1 MKNNNREKLSPISYK
16 KYILILYDIFSIV
29 LSLSASSF
37 LIYDNFYHTSQNYL
51 INISI
56 YILVF
61 LLIFSLTGQY
71 KSITRYV
78 GSPDLY
84 SIFLRCIFGE
94 FFIYL
99 ILFVLKQETPSFKLF
114 LIFIILLVSLLAG
127 SRFII
132 RDFIYFINKKK
143 NHKNNIKKGKEKI
156 AIYGAGE
163 AGVMLLN
170 TLQNSSYYN
179 VKYFLD
185 DNSYKHN
192 RFIKGIKVIHSD
204 NIHKYTNKIDKIF
217 LAIPSL
223 RKSDKKN
230 IIRKLFKYKIEVLE
244 IPTLEEI
251 STGKIKVDN
260 LRKIAIEDIL
270 GREVI
275 KIESKYIDSSL
286 KDKTVLVTGA
296 GGSIGYELCNQIIK
310 ANPSKVVLL
319 DNNEP
324 SLYLSNKKLKRNL
337 NGKTINIIP
346 ILGDASDKKLID
358 NIFSKHNFTFVF
370 HSAAYKH
377 VPIVEQNPIQGLRN
391 NIFSTYVMCD
401 MAIKH
406 DVEKLTLISSD
417 KAVRPTN
424 IMGASKRFSEL
435 IVQAFDY
442 SINKNNKKSLK
453 KCKTKLSMVRFGN
466 VLDSSGSVVPL
477 FREQIS
483 QGGPITLTHKDVIRY
498 FMTIEEATQ
507 LVLQA
512 SLLSLGGEL
521 FLLDMGHPIKILVLA
536 KQMIYLSGLTVKDK
550 KNPNGDIEITT
561 IGLRPGEKL
570 YEELLIDAKSEP
582 TIHPKIFKAKEKFIK
597 PDVLWPKLKELKL
610 LLDAQ
615 EKNQSLNL
623 ISKLIPDWNRQS

>member
-1 MKNNNREKLSPISYK
+1 MNNINKKKLIKSSFK
-16 KYILILYDIFSIV
+16 KYLLIIYDIFSIFI
-29 LSLSASSF
+29 SLNASSF
-37 LIYDNFYHTSQNYL
+37 LIYDKFYTTPENQV
-51 INISI
+51 INIFI
-56 YILVF
+56 YLLVF

-84 SIFLRCIFGE
+84 NIFLRCIFGQ
-94 FFIYL
+94 FI
-99 ILFVLKQETPSFKLF
+99 ICI
-114 LIFIILLVSLLAG
+114 IFIILGKEIPSFKIFLVSNIILVSLLGG

-132 RDFIYFINKKK
+132 RDFIYLIDKNKNLNKRK
-143 NHKNNIKKGKEKI
+143 DNV

-170 TLQNSSYYN
+170 SLQSSSNYS

-185 DNSYKHN
+185 DNSYKNN
-192 RFIKGIKVIHSD
+192 RFIKGIKIIHSE

-223 RKSDKKN
+223 KKSDKQN
-230 IIRKLFKYKIEVLE
+230 IVRKLFKYKIEVLE
-244 IPTLEEI
+244 IPSLEEI
-251 STGKIKVDN
+251 STGKVKVDN
-260 LRKIAIEDIL
+260 LRKIAIKDLL

-275 KIESKYIDSSL
+275 KIKSEYSDSSL

-296 GGSIGYELCNQIIK
+296 GGSIGFELCNQIIK
-310 ANPSKVVLL
+310 ANPCKVILL

-324 SLYLSNKKLKRNL
+324 SLYLCNKKLNKNL
-337 NGKTINIIP
+337 IQNSINIIP
-346 ILGDASDKKLID
+346 ILGDASDENLVDK
-358 NIFSKHNFTFVF
+358 IFSTYNISYVF

-377 VPIVEQNPIQGLRN
+377 VPIVELNPIQGLKN
-391 NIFSTYVMCD
+391 NIFSTYVMCG
-401 MAIKH
+401 MAIKYNI
-406 DVEKLTLISSD
+406 EKLTLISSD

-435 IVQAFDY
+435 IIQAYDY
-442 SINKNNKKSLK
+442 EINKSNIKNLK

-483 QGGPITLTHKDVIRY
+483 QGGPITLTHREIIRY
-498 FMTIEEATQ
+498 FMTIEEAAQ
-507 LVLQA
+507 LVLEA

-521 FLLDMGHPIKILVLA
+521 FLLDMGNPVKILELA
-536 KQMIYLSGLTVKDK
+536 KQMIFLSGLSLKDDE
-550 KNPNGDIEITT
+550 NPNGDIEIIIT
-561 IGLRPGEKL
+561 GLRPGEKL
-570 YEELLIDAKSEP
+570 YEELLIDAKSET

-597 PDVLWPKLKELKL
+597 PDILWPKIVELKL
-610 LLDAQ
+610 LLDSQ
-615 EKNQSLNL
+615 EKTKSLNL
-623 ISKLIPDWNRQS
+623 VSELIPDWNRQD